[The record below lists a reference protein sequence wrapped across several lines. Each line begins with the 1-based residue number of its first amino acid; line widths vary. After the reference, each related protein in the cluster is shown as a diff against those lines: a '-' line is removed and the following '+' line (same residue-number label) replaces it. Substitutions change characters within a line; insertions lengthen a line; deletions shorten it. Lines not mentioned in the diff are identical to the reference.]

1 MTRTPNTIILDI
13 ETGPL
18 PVSHR
23 EFLRPE
29 FASFD
34 PQKVKTGNLKDPTK
48 IAAKI
53 AESQVEYYEKQ
64 EKEKADFESG
74 DGAALDAMSGRV
86 LLVGMLIGESCVQI
100 YDDDE
105 ARLIRRTWDLL
116 ESNRPDRIVGHN
128 VIGFDARFLVRRSLV
143 LGVGVPGNLLDDLH
157 RYAPDVWTDTMHIWG
172 AGDRKEMISLA
183 NLCGAMGILSPKGGH
198 INGGNFALN
207 WDEKNRGLCLDYN
220 RDDLYAVLAIYNR
233 WTRWIGGAE

>member
-18 PVSHR
+18 PVSRR
-23 EFLRPE
+23 EFLRP
-29 FASFD
+29 SPD
-34 PQKVKTGNLKDPTK
+34 SIKTGNLKDPAK
-48 IAAKI
+48 IAAKL
-53 AESQVEYYEKQ
+53 AEAQ
-64 EKEKADFESG
+64 ADFESG

-100 YDDDE
+100 HDDDE
-105 ARLIRRTWDLL
+105 SALLRRTWDLL

-128 VIGFDARFLVRRSLV
+128 VIGFDARFLVRRSFA

-157 RYAPDVWTDTMHIWG
+157 RYAPDIWTDTMHMWG

-183 NLCGAMGILSPKGGH
+183 NLCGAMGIASPKGGH

-207 WDEKNRGLCLDYN
+207 WDAGNRDACLDYN
-220 RDDLYAVLAIYNR
+220 RADMEAVAAIYER
-233 WTRWIGGAE
+233 GVRWIGGAA

>member
-18 PVSHR
+18 PVSRR
-23 EFLRPE
+23 EFLRP
-29 FASFD
+29 SPD
-34 PQKVKTGNLKDPTK
+34 TIKTGNLKDPAK

-53 AESQVEYYEKQ
+53 AEAE
-64 EKEKADFESG
+64 ADFESG
-74 DGAALDAMSGRV
+74 DGAAMDAMSGRV
-86 LLVGMLIGESCVQI
+86 LLVGMLIRGECVHI
-100 YDDDE
+100 HDDDE
-105 ARLIRRTWDLL
+105 SRLLRRTWDLL

-128 VIGFDARFLVRRSLV
+128 VIGFDARFLVRRSFV

-157 RYAPDVWTDTMHIWG
+157 RFAPDIWTDTMHIWG
-172 AGDRKEMISLA
+172 AGDRKAMISLA
-183 NLCGAMGILSPKGGH
+183 NLCGAMGIPSPKGGH

-220 RDDLYAVLAIYNR
+220 RADLEAVAAIYDR
-233 WTRWIGGAE
+233 WTRWIGGAA